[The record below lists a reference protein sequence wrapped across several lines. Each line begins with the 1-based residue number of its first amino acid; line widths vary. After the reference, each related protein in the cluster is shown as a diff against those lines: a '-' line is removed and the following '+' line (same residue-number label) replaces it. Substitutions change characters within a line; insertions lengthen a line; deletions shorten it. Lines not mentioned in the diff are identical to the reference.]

1 MESDFT
7 CNPGPTNIA
16 TLWNKT
22 KLPKDWEEWI
32 SLAAAAADADVAA
45 DFELKDVAD
54 VAEVE
59 DLRVCDDADDA
70 ADADEE

>member
-1 MESDFT
+1 M
-7 CNPGPTNIA
+7 
-16 TLWNKT
+16 WNLILRAIRVRRILLPYEIKIF
-22 KLPKDWEEWI
+22 LPKDWEEWL
-32 SLAAAAADADVAA
+32 SLAAAADADVAA

>member
-1 MESDFT
+1 M
-7 CNPGPTNIA
+7 
-16 TLWNKT
+16 WN
-22 KLPKDWEEWI
+22 LILRAIRVRRI
-32 SLAAAAADADVAA
+32 SLAAAADADVAA